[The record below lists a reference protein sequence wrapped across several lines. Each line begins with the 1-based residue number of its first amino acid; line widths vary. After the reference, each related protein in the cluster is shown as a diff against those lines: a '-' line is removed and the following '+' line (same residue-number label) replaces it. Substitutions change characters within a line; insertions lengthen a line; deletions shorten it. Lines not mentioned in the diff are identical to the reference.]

1 MDAVQIVNQALTLW
15 RQIEQFIRAYS
26 AYLLAG
32 LFLINLFALIVILR
46 IKHKVQKIFKGD
58 KVSLEEVLLGLKDH
72 QEITDKSFAA
82 LQGKMKSIEED
93 LPKGIRRLGLVRF
106 NPFSDAGS
114 DQSFS
119 LALLNDD
126 KDGVVLS
133 SLYGREIN
141 RVYTKPIKGGKSQYQ
156 LTDEEK
162 QAIDQAV

>member
-1 MDAVQIVNQALTLW
+1 MDTGQIFNLW
-15 RQIEQFIRAYS
+15 NQIERFIS
-26 AYLLAG
+26 AYNVYLFLGLFFINLLAIFG
-32 LFLINLFALIVILR
+32 VLHL
-46 IKHKVQKIFKGD
+46 KGKVKKIFKGD

-82 LQGKMKSIEED
+82 LQNKMKSIEED

-126 KDGVVLS
+126 KDGVIIS

-141 RVYTKPIKGGKSQYQ
+141 RIYTKPIKGGKSQYQ

-162 QAIDQAV
+162 RAIDQAA